1 MQVVR
6 RVVIVVVMG
15 SVSDRDCN
23 GGSDGVVMAERTVV
37 VVVGLGV

>member
-6 RVVIVVVMG
+6 RVVIVVVAG

-23 GGSDGVVMAERTVV
+23 GGSDACGDGGVIRVKNKW
-37 VVVGLGV
+37 